1 MSTWSRFDWQDS
13 ELPREPLAE
22 AVRAERALPR
32 TLRPVAGD
40 DLRQPALFDPSLKQ
54 FRRAYRAGDPV
65 FDDPARTAAW
75 LAARRAVLDAV
86 LLAVS
91 QSRWG
96 DSLVLRGS
104 VLLADWF
111 GDAARE
117 PGDLDFVVVPRSW
130 NIDDGRTARML
141 EEIAAGAAG
150 RAGIKD
156 SGMVCEDIWTYERVP
171 GTRMVLPWQ
180 VPGLPAGH
188 VQLDFVFNERLPE
201 EPEPVELACGAVL
214 LAASPALSLAWKLLW
229 LVGDSHPQGK
239 DLYDAVLLA
248 ERYPLPYALLDQVFR
263 LAPEQPL
270 PNPGVTA
277 ADIAAYGNV
286 GDEWRHFAAEYP
298 QLSDSEEDYARRL
311 VAALAPT
318 FAEAP
323 ENPRPARRGPRR
335 L

>member
-1 MSTWSRFDWQDS
+1 MTWEKFGWQS
-13 ELPREPLAE
+13 EELPKGPLDEETRRE
-22 AVRAERALPR
+22 RDLPR
-32 TLRPVAGD
+32 TLRAVAGD
-40 DLRQPALFDPSLKQ
+40 DVRQRSVFDPSLKQ
-54 FRRAYRAGDPV
+54 FQNAYRAGDPV
-65 FDDPARTAAW
+65 FDAPERTAAW
-75 LAARRAVLDAV
+75 RTARRAALDAV

-91 QSRWG
+91 ESRWG

-156 SGMVCEDIWTYERVP
+156 SGAVCEGIWTYERVP
-171 GTRMVLPWQ
+171 GMRMMLPWQ
-180 VPGLPAGH
+180 VPGLPAGQ

-201 EPEPVELACGAVL
+201 EPEPVELGCGAVV

-229 LVGDSHPQGK
+229 LVSDSYPQGK

-248 ERYPLPYALLDQVFR
+248 EAFALPYELLDQVFR

-270 PNPGVTA
+270 PNPGVTLG
-277 ADIAAYGNV
+277 DIVAYGNV
-286 GDEWRHFAAEYP
+286 GGEWDHFTAEYP
-298 QLSDSEEDYARRL
+298 QLSGSEEEYARRL
-311 VAALAPT
+311 AAAVAPT
-318 FAEAP
+318 FAGAP
-323 ENPRPARRGPRR
+323 ENR
-335 L
+335 

>member
-1 MSTWSRFDWQDS
+1 MTWQEFGWRDG
-13 ELPREPLAE
+13 ELPREPLDE
-22 AVRAERALPR
+22 VTRAERDLPL
-32 TLRPVAGD
+32 TLRAVAGED
-40 DLRQPALFDPSLKQ
+40 VRQRSVFDPSLKHYPN
-54 FRRAYRAGDPV
+54 AYRAGDPV
-65 FDDPARTAAW
+65 FDDPARTRAW
-75 LAARRAVLDAV
+75 LTARRAALDAV

-91 QSRWG
+91 DSRWG
-96 DSLVLRGS
+96 RSLVLRGS

-111 GDAARE
+111 GGAARE

-130 NIDDGRTARML
+130 DIGDGRTARML

-150 RAGIKD
+150 RAGIED
-156 SGMVCEDIWTYERVP
+156 SGAVCEDIWTYDRVP

-180 VPGLPAGH
+180 VPGLPAGQ

-201 EPEPVELACGAVL
+201 EPGPVELACGAVL

-229 LVGDSHPQGK
+229 LVSDSHPQGK

-270 PNPGVTA
+270 PHPGVTM

-286 GDEWRHFAAEYP
+286 GHEWRHFTAEYP
-298 QLSDSEEDYARRL
+298 QLSGSEEEYARRL

-318 FAEAP
+318 FAT
-323 ENPRPARRGPRR
+323 G
-335 L
+335 

>member
-1 MSTWSRFDWQDS
+1 MTWEKFGWQS
-13 ELPREPLAE
+13 EELPRGPLDE
-22 AVRAERALPR
+22 ETRREHDLPR
-32 TLRPVAGD
+32 TLRAVAGD
-40 DLRQPALFDPSLKQ
+40 DVRQRSVFDPSMKQ
-54 FRRAYRAGDPV
+54 FQNAYRAGDPV
-65 FDDPARTAAW
+65 FDDPERTTAW
-75 LAARRAVLDAV
+75 RTARRAALDAV

-91 QSRWG
+91 ESRWG

-117 PGDLDFVVVPRSW
+117 PGDLDFVVVPRSL

-156 SGMVCEDIWTYERVP
+156 SGAVCEGIWTYDRVP
-171 GTRMVLPWQ
+171 GMRMMLPWQ
-180 VPGLPAGH
+180 VPGLPAGQ

-201 EPEPVELACGAVL
+201 EPEPVELDCGAVV

-229 LVGDSHPQGK
+229 LVSDSYPQGK

-248 ERYPLPYALLDQVFR
+248 EAFALPYELLDQVFR

-270 PNPGVTA
+270 PNPGVTLE
-277 ADIAAYGNV
+277 DIAAYGNV
-286 GDEWRHFAAEYP
+286 GHEWHHFAAEYP
-298 QLSDSEEDYARRL
+298 QVPGSEEEYARRL
-311 VAALAPT
+311 LAALAPT
-318 FAEAP
+318 FAGAP
-323 ENPRPARRGPRR
+323 ETPRPVRRGPRR
-335 L
+335 P

>member
-1 MSTWSRFDWQDS
+1 M
-13 ELPREPLAE
+13 
-22 AVRAERALPR
+22 
-32 TLRPVAGD
+32 AGD
-40 DLRQPALFDPSLKQ
+40 DVRQQAVFDPSLKH
-54 FRRAYRAGDPV
+54 FARGYRAGDPV
-65 FDDPARTAAW
+65 FDDPERTAAW
-75 LAARRAVLDAV
+75 ARARRAAMDAV

-91 QSRWG
+91 ESEWV

-111 GDAARE
+111 EEEARE

-141 EEIAAGAAG
+141 EGIAAAAAG

-156 SGMVCEDIWTYERVP
+156 SGAVCEDIWTYDRVP

-180 VPGLPAGH
+180 VPGLPAGQ

-201 EPEPVELACGAVL
+201 EPQPVELACGASV

-229 LVGDSHPQGK
+229 LVSDAHPQGK

-248 ERYPLPYALLDQVFR
+248 ERYPLPHALLDQVFR

-270 PNPGVTA
+270 PHPGVSME
-277 ADIAAYGNV
+277 DIAAYGNV
-286 GDEWRHFAAEYP
+286 GHEWDHFTAEHP
-298 QLSDSEEDYARRL
+298 QLSGSEEEYARRL
-311 VAALAPT
+311 LAALAAT
-318 FAEAP
+318 FAGAP
-323 ENPRPARRGPRR
+323 DA
-335 L
+335 

>member
-1 MSTWSRFDWQDS
+1 MSTWSGFDWRAT
-13 ELPREPLAE
+13 ELPWEPLE
-22 AVRAERALPR
+22 ESTRAERELPR

-40 DLRQPALFDPSLKQ
+40 DVRQRALFDPSLKH
-54 FRRAYRAGDPV
+54 FRRACRAGDPV
-65 FDDPARTAAW
+65 FDDPSRTAAW
-75 LAARRAVLDAV
+75 LAARRAALDAV

-91 QSRWG
+91 ESQWG
-96 DSLVLRGS
+96 YSLVLRGS

-141 EEIAAGAAG
+141 DEIAAGAAD

-156 SGMVCEDIWTYERVP
+156 SGAVCEDIWTYDRVP
-171 GTRMVLPWQ
+171 GMRMVLPWQ

-201 EPEPVELACGAVL
+201 EPEPVELACGALV

-229 LVGDSHPQGK
+229 LVGDAHPQGK

-248 ERYPLPYALLDQVFR
+248 ERYPLSYELLDQVFR

-270 PNPGVTA
+270 PNPGVTL

-286 GDEWRHFAAEYP
+286 GHEWNHFTAEYP
-298 QLSDSEEDYARRL
+298 HLSGSEQDYARRL
-311 VAALAPT
+311 VAALVPT

-323 ENPRPARRGPRR
+323 DTPRPARRGPRR
-335 L
+335 P